1 MNIESGMEHGQR
13 TKQETGRERQKGAL
27 SDAKLPGRFS
37 VYQAQRE
44 LDDAVNQ
51 RRRDL
56 DDT

>member
-1 MNIESGMEHGQR
+1 MEHGQR